1 MEQLGIQPQAL
12 IMQVINFTILVVVL
26 TKLLYKPILTM
37 LDKRQKEIEEGVKLT
52 EKLRLEEEK
61 FAAKREKLLDEARG
75 DARRLLEEAKS
86 AGKEVEKDIIAAATK
101 EAGEIVEKGKADAAR
116 IHDELADEMRKEV
129 TTLASIMVERMLT
142 GLTETEQHK
151 IIARN
156 LKDLGK
162 S

>member
-1 MEQLGIQPQAL
+1 
-12 IMQVINFTILVVVL
+12 MQVINFTILVVVL